1 MSSRPGRMGADVILA
16 AVTELGTF
24 LLPAVPLLGLLAF
37 LLLGRYPGCEAIVRL
52 SERIATRSRRPRAAA
67 RARRPQPP
75 RSFAA
80 HGGLLIAL
88 RLATRPPPLP
98 A

>member
-1 MSSRPGRMGADVILA
+1 MS
-16 AVTELGTF
+16 ELVTF
-24 LLPAVPLLGLLAF
+24 LLPALPLLGLLLT

-52 SERIATRSRRPRAAA
+52 SERIADHRCPSRDFARRSLPKPPRA
-67 RARRPQPP
+67 
-75 RSFAA
+75 FAP

-88 RLATRPPPLP
+88 GLAQRPPPLS